1 MKRLLLA
8 IVALL
13 TLVVGFAQLQNV
25 MPSPLQ
31 RLLDD
36 IHSNERLMN
45 AHGFNNSYI
54 PQYAPPRMVN
64 GVEMVD
70 AFIDI
75 ENKSAINALRK
86 IGVIIN
92 CEFDDF
98 VTAQVPLSILDK
110 VTDIRGVKGLEISK
124 LIELCTDSTLSKTRA
139 GQVLNGTEFG
149 LPKAYDGSGVIVGII
164 DCGFDYQHIA
174 FRKADDTNIRR
185 IVRVYDPENNTGHV
199 VKIGDNILPG
209 SVFMGEQ
216 IDTLT
221 TDDKSSHGT
230 HTASIAAGMHVN
242 GYGGMAPGAEIVLC
256 SSRYLNVAIQETEVI
271 NCMKY
276 IYSYADSVGKP
287 CVVSVSVST
296 ASGSHDGND
305 RLSKAVASL
314 TGPGRIFVIAA
325 GNNAT
330 KMQFCSGW
338 AKKNKP
344 FNLLFGYFDQH
355 VNWDVSYYYPK
366 FWFDTWVKAKGVR
379 PIVKFHILDKTTK
392 HIVWESPMITVY
404 QRIMASEFGNYFQ
417 PDSTVDSIGYVQAL
431 IANNSTGKYN
441 LQCQVYNLKNRSY
454 YNDSGTIR
462 SRYQIGVTI
471 YAPSLLYTYQ
481 PDSCYLYSWMCN
493 TGAKWSQFN
502 NPVYVDQVNE
512 NGDTVTTS
520 YPGLEFY
527 ATPSDHSSIG
537 SYAVHDSVI
546 SAGGYVGRN
555 KYYAYHTGN
564 LITKNVY
571 VGERY
576 NYSSYQAPGYGPTG
590 QHLPTVTAPSYDV
603 VAACSRYSDY
613 MTAANS
619 VLVAVTPGWNG
630 WGVMTGTSMA
640 APTVAGIIAEWLQI
654 NPNLSPSDVKNVI
667 AQTAKKDY
675 YTQEQYSGYKFG
687 PNGKIDAMAG
697 AQYILSQMQ
706 EDILLGDVTGDGL
719 ITIKDISTL
728 ISYLL
733 YDETEINFVNSDM
746 NEDGIITINDV
757 ALLISLLLSE

>member
-13 TLVVGFAQLQNV
+13 TLLVGFAQLQNV

-36 IHSNERLMN
+36 IHSNERMMN
-45 AHGFNNSYI
+45 AHRTNDGYI

-86 IGVIIN
+86 SGVIIN

-110 VTDIRGVKGLEISK
+110 VTKIRGVKGLEISK
-124 LIELCTDSTLSKTRA
+124 LIELCTDSTLSKTHA
-139 GQVLNGTEFG
+139 GQVLNGTEYG
-149 LPKAYDGSGVIVGII
+149 LPQAYDGSGVVIGII

-174 FRKADDTNIRR
+174 FRKADDTNVRR

-199 VKIGDNILPG
+199 VKIGDNVLPG

-256 SSRYLNVAIQETEVI
+256 SSRLLNVAIQESEVI

-296 ASGSHDGND
+296 SSGPHDGND

-344 FNLLFGYFDQH
+344 LNLLFGYYDQH

-417 PDSTVDSIGYVQAL
+417 PDTAVDSIGYVQAL

-441 LQCQVYNLKNRSY
+441 LQCNVYNLKNRSY
-454 YNDSGTIR
+454 YNDSGIIR

-471 YAPSLLYTYQ
+471 LAPSLLYTYQ

-493 TGAKWSQFN
+493 TGAQWTQVN
-502 NPVYVDQVNE
+502 NLVYVDQVNE
-512 NGDTVTTS
+512 NGDTITTS
-520 YPGLEFY
+520 YPGQEFY
-527 ATPSDHSSIG
+527 AIPSDHSSIG

-555 KYYAYHTGN
+555 KYYTYHYGT
-564 LITKNVY
+564 LVTKNVN

-576 NYSSYQAPGYGPTG
+576 YYSSYQASGYGPTG
-590 QHLPTVTAPSYDV
+590 QHLPTVMAPSYDV

-613 MTAANS
+613 MAAANS
-619 VLVAVTPGWNG
+619 MLVAVTPGRNG

-654 NPNLSPSDVKNVI
+654 NPNLSPCDVKNVI
-667 AQTAKKDY
+667 AQTAIKDY
-675 YTQEQYSGYKFG
+675 YTQNPDNGYKFG

-706 EDILLGDVTGDGL
+706 EVILLGDVTGDGL
-719 ITIKDISTL
+719 ITVKDISTL

-733 YDETEINFVNSDM
+733 YEDTEINFVNSDM

-757 ALLISLLLSE
+757 SLLVSLLLSE

>member
-13 TLVVGFAQLQNV
+13 TLLVGFAQLQNV

-31 RLLDD
+31 RLMDD
-36 IHSNERLMN
+36 LHSSERMMN
-45 AHGFNNSYI
+45 AHKINNGYI

-64 GVEMVD
+64 GVQMVD

-86 IGVIIN
+86 SGVIIN

-110 VTDIRGVKGLEISK
+110 VTEIRGVKGLEISK
-124 LIELCTDSTLSKTRA
+124 LIELCTDSTLSKTHA
-139 GQVLNGTEFG
+139 GQVLNGTEYG
-149 LPKAYDGSGVIVGII
+149 LPQAYDGSGVIIGII

-174 FRKADDTNIRR
+174 FRKAEDTNVRR

-199 VKIGDNILPG
+199 VRIGDNVLPG

-276 IYSYADSVGKP
+276 IYAYADSVGKP

-296 ASGSHDGND
+296 SSGPHDGND
-305 RLSKAVASL
+305 RLSKAVANL

-330 KMQFCSGW
+330 KKQFCSGW

-344 FNLLFGYFDQH
+344 YNLLFGYYDP
-355 VNWDVSYYYPK
+355 VWRCDESYYYPK
-366 FWFDTWVKAKGVR
+366 FWFDTWVKDKGVR
-379 PIVKFHILDKTTK
+379 PVVKYHILDKTANR
-392 HIVWESPMITVY
+392 IVWESPLITVY
-404 QRIMASEFGNYFQ
+404 QRIMASEFSEYFQ
-417 PDSTVDSIGYVQAL
+417 PDSDIDSIGYVQAL
-431 IANNSTGKYN
+431 IANNSSGKYN
-441 LQCQVYNLKNRSY
+441 LQCQVYNLKNQSY
-454 YNDSGTIR
+454 YNDSGIKR
-462 SRYQIGVTI
+462 SRYQIGLTI
-471 YAPSLLYTYQ
+471 YAPSLAYTYQ
-481 PDSCYLYSWMCN
+481 PDSCFVYSWMCN
-493 TGAKWSQFN
+493 TGAVWSQYGK
-502 NPVYVDQVNE
+502 PIYVEETNE
-512 NGDTVTTS
+512 NGDIVSTYVQ
-520 YPGLEFY
+520 GQDFY
-527 ATPSDHSSIG
+527 AWPNDNSSIG
-537 SYAVHDSVI
+537 TYAVHDSVI
-546 SAGGYVGRN
+546 SAGGYIGRN
-555 KYYAYHTGN
+555 RYYAYNSGSYTVN
-564 LITKNVY
+564 AVT

-576 NYSSYQAPGYGPTG
+576 DLSSYQAPGFGPTKK
-590 QHLPTVTAPSYDV
+590 HLPTVTAPSYDV
-603 VAACSRYSDY
+603 VAACSKYSDY
-613 MTAANS
+613 MTTTWSPA
-619 VLVAVTPGWNG
+619 LVMISGNNG

-667 AQTAKKDY
+667 AQTAIKDY
-675 YTQEQYSGYKFG
+675 YTQNSDYGYKFG

-719 ITIKDISTL
+719 ITVKDVSTL

-733 YDETEINFVNSDM
+733 YEDTEINFVNSDM
-746 NEDGIITINDV
+746 NEDGVITINDV
-757 ALLISLLLSE
+757 SLLVSLLLSE

>member
-8 IVALL
+8 ILALL

-36 IHSNERLMN
+36 IHSNERMMN
-45 AHGFNNSYI
+45 AHRINDGYV

-86 IGVIIN
+86 SGVIIN

-110 VTDIRGVKGLEISK
+110 VTDIRGVKGVEISK

-139 GQVLNGTEFG
+139 GQVLNGTEYG
-149 LPKAYDGSGVIVGII
+149 LPKAYDGSGVIIGII

-174 FRKADDTNIRR
+174 FRKAEDTNIRR

-199 VKIGDNILPG
+199 VRIGENILPG

-256 SSRYLNVAIQETEVI
+256 SSRLLNVAIQESEVI

-296 ASGSHDGND
+296 ASGPHDGND

-344 FNLLFGYFDQH
+344 LNLLFGYFDQH

-366 FWFDTWVKAKGVR
+366 FWFDTWMKAKGVR

-392 HIVWESPMITVY
+392 HIVWESPMITVF
-404 QRIMASEFGNYFQ
+404 QRIMASEFGQYFQ
-417 PDSTVDSIGYVQAL
+417 PDTAVDSIGYVQAL
-431 IANNSTGKYN
+431 IANTSTSKYN
-441 LQCQVYNLKNRSY
+441 LRCEVYNLKNRSY
-454 YNDSGTIR
+454 YNDSGIIR

-471 YAPSLLYTYQ
+471 LAPSLLYATQ

-493 TGAKWSQFN
+493 TGAQWSEFN

-555 KYYAYHTGN
+555 KYYTYYYGTLVN
-564 LITKNVY
+564 KNVY
-571 VGERY
+571 IGERY
-576 NYSSYQAPGYGPTG
+576 NFSSYQAPGYGPTG
-590 QHLPTVTAPSYDV
+590 RHLPTVTAPSYDV

-613 MTAANS
+613 MTTANS
-619 VLVAVTPGWNG
+619 MLVAVTPGWNG

-719 ITIKDISTL
+719 ITVKDLSTL

-733 YDETEINFVNSDM
+733 YEETEINFVNSDI
-746 NEDGIITINDV
+746 NKDGIITINDV
-757 ALLISLLLSE
+757 SLLVSLLLSE

>member
-13 TLVVGFAQLQNV
+13 TLLVGFAQLQNV

-31 RLLDD
+31 RLMDD
-36 IHSNERLMN
+36 IHSNERMMN
-45 AHGFNNSYI
+45 AHRTNDGYI

-75 ENKSAINALRK
+75 ENKSAINVLRK
-86 IGVIIN
+86 SGVIIN

-110 VTDIRGVKGLEISK
+110 VTKIRGVKGLEISK
-124 LIELCTDSTLSKTRA
+124 LIELCTDSTLSKTHA
-139 GQVLNGTEFG
+139 GQVLNGTEYG
-149 LPKAYDGSGVIVGII
+149 LPQAYDGSGVVIGVI

-174 FRKADDTNIRR
+174 FRKAEDNNVRR

-199 VKIGDNILPG
+199 VRIGDNVLPG

-256 SSRYLNVAIQETEVI
+256 SSRLLNVAIQETEVI
-271 NCMKY
+271 NCLKY

-296 ASGSHDGND
+296 SSGPHDGND

-344 FNLLFGYFDQH
+344 LNLLFGYYDQH

-379 PIVKFHILDKTTK
+379 PIVKYHILDKTTK

-404 QRIMASEFGNYFQ
+404 QRIMASEFGQYFQ
-417 PDSTVDSIGYVQAL
+417 PDTAVDSIGYVQAL

-441 LQCQVYNLKNRSY
+441 LRCEVYNLKNRSY
-454 YNDSGTIR
+454 YNDSGKIK

-471 YAPSLLYTYQ
+471 LAPSLLYTYQ

-493 TGAKWSQFN
+493 TGAQWSQFN

-512 NGDTVTTS
+512 NGDTITTYNS
-520 YPGLEFY
+520 GLEFY
-527 ATPSDHSSIG
+527 ATPSDHCSIG

-590 QHLPTVTAPSYDV
+590 RHLPTVTAPSFDV

-613 MTAANS
+613 MAAANS
-619 VLVAVTPGWNG
+619 MLVAVTPGRNG

-667 AQTAKKDY
+667 AQTAIKDY
-675 YTQEQYSGYKFG
+675 YTQNPDNGYKFG

-697 AQYILSQMQ
+697 AHYILSQMQ

-719 ITIKDISTL
+719 ITVKDVSTL

-733 YDETEINFVNSDM
+733 YEDTEINFVNSDM

-757 ALLISLLLSE
+757 SLLVSLLLSE